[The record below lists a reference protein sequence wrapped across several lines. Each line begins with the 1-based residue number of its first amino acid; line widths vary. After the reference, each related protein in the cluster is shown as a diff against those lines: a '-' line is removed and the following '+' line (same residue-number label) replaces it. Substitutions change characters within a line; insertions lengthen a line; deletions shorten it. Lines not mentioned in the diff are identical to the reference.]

1 MLTFTHTHGGP
12 QTNCEAGYSDHL
24 NIPYLE
30 MLENALREEC
40 RKLAAE
46 PQALECDTFFYSI
59 QVDENKN
66 RRVMTADNYAAF
78 IPHRAELR
86 DPQNYPPGTFSDWD
100 GEMHEIPTPQGMT
113 DTQFINAL
121 QKAIDEYQNNCL
133 YSLVDENCAAWVN
146 SMLER
151 VGIPKSERDRLGE
164 FFGVDWGEEDLI
176 PSQYFVKE

>member
-1 MLTFTHTHGGP
+1 LTFIPDNPNDFNGNTVDMGNGAQGWTNGG
-12 QTNCEAGYSDHL
+12 QEKDG
-24 NIPYLE
+24 
-30 MLENALREEC
+30 
-40 RKLAAE
+40 KLVSTPNE
-46 PQALECDTFFYSI
+46 GNDLQSI
-59 QVDENKN
+59 
-66 RRVMTADNYAAF
+66 R
-78 IPHRAELR
+78 ELR

-113 DTQFINAL
+113 DTQFIKAL
-121 QKAIDEYQNNCL
+121 QKAIYEYQNNCP

-151 VGIPKSERDRLGE
+151 VGIPQSERERLGE